1 MELNNNFVDFIQHH
15 ADVQGMTR
23 EEYVAHYMSEN
34 KSKVLSFDEYIVEK
48 YNVLREELI
57 LEGGAA
63 GHMSHPFDEKDLT
76 FADFKK
82 IVTSGLQGELNFEE
96 VATEKTDGQNLL
108 ATVKNGVTMF
118 SRNKGQ
124 LISPVDLAGIIEMF
138 KKHEV
143 PLVRET
149 YVFAAKDLNE
159 ALPKIKDQTI
169 FNEGKD
175 FINIELIYS
184 KNPNVIYYERD
195 VLQFHDIQ
203 ETDGNGNITGSRKI
217 AGELVKALKEV
228 DADVQKTFTI
238 IPPQILKLGKDIN
251 FDKNQAKFIKQIEKL
266 RDRYNLTDGDEVSR
280 YHEMWWRETIDANFP
295 DLQQDYKEGLLL
307 RWAYGDKKSL
317 NMRSLAKEIGKD
329 EAASV
334 KKFDKEDVKKKYKEN
349 IRPFEDLFLELG
361 SIILKNAS
369 NFVAANP
376 DKEMQRLHNQIRSE
390 SEKIKKDGSVAQ
402 IEKVMKELER
412 LERIGGVESI
422 IPTEGIVFVYKG
434 KTMKL
439 TGTFAAI
446 NQLMGIIK
454 YGR

>member
-1 MELNNNFVDFIQHH
+1 MKILSFKDFLIE
-15 ADVQGMTR
+15 R
-23 EEYVAHYMSEN
+23 EN
-34 KSKVLSFDEYIVEK
+34 KEVLDSK
-48 YNVLREELI
+48 LI

-82 IVTSGLQGELNFEE
+82 IVTAGLQGELNFEE
-96 VATEKTDGQNLL
+96 EATEKTDGQNVFATVQDGEVKFARNKTELANPMDL
-108 ATVKNGVTMF
+108 ATFKNKFEGHPSKLVQDTF
-118 SRNKGQ
+118 Q
-124 LISPVDLAGIIEMF
+124 FAAEDLANSLN
-138 KKHEV
+138 KLS
-143 PLVRET
+143 P
-149 YVFAAKDLNE
+149 KDLEVFDN
-159 ALPKIKDQTI
+159 
-169 FNEGKD
+169 GK
-175 FINIELIYS
+175 NWMNMELIYS
-184 KNPNVIYYERD
+184 KNPNVIYYDRD
-195 VLQFHDIQ
+195 VIQFHGIKK
-203 ETDGNGNITGSRKI
+203 TDGEGNTIGEDNKPARSIAKAMQDLKI
-217 AGELVKALKEV
+217 NVG
-228 DADVQKTFTI
+228 KTFTV
-238 IPPQILKLGKDIN
+238 IPPQIIKLGKDLE
-251 FDKNQAKFIKQIEKL
+251 FDKNQSKFIKQIEAL
-266 RDRYNLTDGDEVSR
+266 RDRYKLTDADEVSR
-280 YHEMWWRETIDANFP
+280 YHEMWWRETIDTNFP

-307 RWAYGDKKSL
+307 RWAYGNKKSL

-361 SIILKNAS
+361 SIILKNAAH
-369 NFVAANP
+369 FVAANP

-390 SEKIKKDGSVAQ
+390 SEKIKKGGGEAQ
-402 IEKVMKELER
+402 IAKVEAELAR

>member
-1 MELNNNFVDFIQHH
+1 MKILSFKDFLIE
-15 ADVQGMTR
+15 R
-23 EEYVAHYMSEN
+23 EN
-34 KSKVLSFDEYIVEK
+34 KETLDSK
-48 YNVLREELI
+48 LI

-82 IVTSGLQGELNFEE
+82 IVTAGLQGELNFEE
-96 VATEKTDGQNLL
+96 EATEKTDGQNVFATVQDGEVKFARNKTELANPMDL
-108 ATVKNGVTMF
+108 ATFKNKFEGHPSKLVQDTF
-118 SRNKGQ
+118 Q
-124 LISPVDLAGIIEMF
+124 FAAEDLANSLN
-138 KKHEV
+138 KLS
-143 PLVRET
+143 P
-149 YVFAAKDLNE
+149 KDLEVFDN
-159 ALPKIKDQTI
+159 
-169 FNEGKD
+169 GK
-175 FINIELIYS
+175 NWMNMELIYS
-184 KNPNVIYYERD
+184 KNPNVIYYDRD
-195 VLQFHDIQ
+195 VIQFHGIKK
-203 ETDGNGNITGSRKI
+203 TDGEGNTIGEDNKPARSIAKAMQDLKI
-217 AGELVKALKEV
+217 NVG
-228 DADVQKTFTI
+228 KTFTV
-238 IPPQILKLGKDIN
+238 IPPQIIKLGKDLE
-251 FDKNQAKFIKQIEKL
+251 FDKNQSKFIKQIEAL
-266 RDRYNLTDGDEVSR
+266 RDRYKLTDADEVSR

-317 NMRSLAKEIGKD
+317 NMRSLVKEIGKD
-329 EAASV
+329 EASAV

-390 SEKIKKDGSVAQ
+390 SEKIKKGGGEAQ
-402 IEKVMKELER
+402 IAKVEAELAR
-412 LERIGGVESI
+412 LERIGGIESI